1 MKQITLN
8 IEEQYMGTF
17 LTLLKSLNYVKVA
30 EKVQKKSFET
40 RANGFKR
47 IAEDAEMLDLAN
59 QGFDDLKTLT
69 DNYETT

>member
-1 MKQITLN
+1 MQQITLN

-30 EKVQKKSFET
+30 EKKPKKSLET
-40 RANGFKR
+40 RARGFQR

-59 QGFDDLKTLT
+59 QGFDDFKTLT
-69 DNYETT
+69 NSYETT

>member
-1 MKQITLN
+1 MQQITLN

-30 EKVQKKSFET
+30 EKVQKKSVEA
-40 RANGFKR
+40 RVKGFQR

-59 QGFDDLKTLT
+59 QGFDDFKTLT
-69 DNYETT
+69 NNYETT